1 VEFIIK
7 IIDKFQGLSDGMKRF
22 IVIAGAVAAAIGPI
36 LIAGGTLLMW
46 MGGLM
51 KTLGPV
57 ISALSKFS
65 GIAKGLVAVLAA
77 ITSPVGLTV
86 LAITGLATA
95 FGIAYAKSETFRNV
109 VSGALNGVKEVVLIV
124 KDAIVGFV
132 QNLFENIK
140 MFWEE
145 NGESV
150 LNAFKNIWNAILQ
163 AVQFVVPAIELLFK
177 GLMLVI
183 QLVWENIKGVI
194 TGALDVIMGTV
205 KIFTGV
211 FTGDFSSMW
220 EGVKQIF
227 SGAIQVVWNVFSLLF
242 YGRIIK
248 GVGSLVK
255 IFSGSIK
262 GLWTSVVG
270 FFKNMF
276 TGSVNQVTNLYNRS
290 IHIGNLIRSA
300 FSKVIDVM
308 KNR

>member
-46 MGGLM
+46 RGGLM

-65 GIAKGLVAVLAA
+65 GIAKGLGAVLAA

-132 QNLFENIK
+132 QSLFENIK

-145 NGESV
+145 NGETV

-163 AVQFVVPAIELLFK
+163 AVQFVAPLIQAIF
-177 GLMLVI
+177 GQLMEFI
-183 QLVWENIKGVI
+183 SNIWEGIKGVI
-194 TGALDVIMGTV
+194 TGALEVIKGTV
-205 KIFTGV
+205 NVFAGV
-211 FTGDFSSMW
+211 FTGDFSRMW

-227 SGAIQVVWNVFSLLF
+227 SGAINMIVNLLKITFIGQIITNIIGFVGRFSEL
-242 YGRIIK
+242 IK
-248 GVGSLVK
+248 SLVSK
-255 IFSGSIK
+255 VLSY
-262 GLWTSVVG
+262 
-270 FFKNMF
+270 FKNLTMSAINIITSLVRNAISLANKLREMF
-276 TGSVNQVTNLYNRS
+276 SS
-290 IHIGNLIRSA
+290 II
-300 FSKVIDVM
+300 
-308 KNR
+308 